1 MTASGGVLPADVAT
15 YYARV
20 SEAGRLD
27 SDRGP
32 LELARTQEIIGRHLG
47 PAPLTVLDV
56 GGAAGR
62 YACWLA
68 AEGHLV
74 HLVDALPLHV
84 EQALAASAAQPER
97 PLASARVGD
106 ARRLGGEDGRVDAV
120 LLLGPLYHL
129 TERAD
134 RLAALQEARRVLRPG
149 GLLFAAGISRFASL
163 LDGLVEDLLS
173 DPDFERIVERDL
185 QDGQHR
191 NPTAHDYFTT
201 AFFHLPAELAGEV
214 TDAGFSLVELV
225 GVEGPGWVLQDF
237 AARWADPAHRRRLL
251 WAARAV
257 ERESALLGLSSHL
270 LAVAQ
275 RTE

>member
-1 MTASGGVLPADVAT
+1 MTTLPADVASHYT
-15 YYARV
+15 RV

-32 LELARTQEIIGRHLG
+32 LELARTQEIVSRHLG
-47 PAPLTVLDV
+47 PAPLTILDV

-68 AEGHLV
+68 AEGHQV
-74 HLVDALPLHV
+74 HLVDALALHV

-106 ARRLGGEDGRVDAV
+106 ARRLDHEDASVDAV

-134 RLAALQEARRVLRPG
+134 RLAAIREARRVLRSG

-163 LDGLVEDLLS
+163 LDGLVRDLLS
-173 DPDFERIVERDL
+173 DPDFETIVERDL
-185 QDGQHR
+185 RDGQHR
-191 NPTAHDYFTT
+191 NPTARDYFTT
-201 AFFHLPAELAGEV
+201 AFFHLPSELAAEV
-214 TDAGFSLVELV
+214 TEAGFSVVELV

-237 AARWADPAHRRRLL
+237 AARWADPVHRRRLL

-257 ERESALLGLSSHL
+257 EQEISLLGMSSHL
-270 LAVAQ
+270 LAVG
-275 RTE
+275 RR